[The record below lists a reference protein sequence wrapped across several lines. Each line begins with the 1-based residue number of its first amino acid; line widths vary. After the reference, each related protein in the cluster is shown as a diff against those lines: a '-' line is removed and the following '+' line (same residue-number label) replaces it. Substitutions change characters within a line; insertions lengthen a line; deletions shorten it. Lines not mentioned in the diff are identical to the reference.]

1 MGVFDA
7 GVGTAFWLMLF
18 SSLLCIVYGGM
29 NWNKGAEEQ
38 VVQGTEEWAHDE
50 DAINEE
56 L

>member
-7 GVGTAFWLMLF
+7 GVGSAFWLMLI
-18 SSLLCIVYGGM
+18 SSFLCVVYGAM
-29 NWNKGAEEQ
+29 NWNKGSEEHMA
-38 VVQGTEEWAHDE
+38 QGTEQWAHDE